1 MNLHAPN
8 SKTTEKRGYMT
19 GNVPH
24 KQGLATMPRVQAVW
38 EHPVFQ
44 RELARLDALEQDR
57 AFCRHGARHL
67 LDTARIMWIRALELG
82 LDADREV
89 VYATALLHDVGKAEQ
104 FEAGEPHE
112 LAGERIA
119 GEILASL
126 PEGAHFSDIERVA
139 VLTAI
144 RGHRRLRV
152 DAEPLE
158 RLLYQA
164 DKASRACFACP
175 PEVRAACSWPD
186 EKKNLAIML

>member
-1 MNLHAPN
+1 M
-8 SKTTEKRGYMT
+8 
-19 GNVPH
+19 VPH
-24 KQGLATMPRVQAVW
+24 KEGLAAMPRVQAVW

-44 RELARLDALEQDR
+44 RELTRLGALEQDR
-57 AFCRHGARHL
+57 VFCRHGARHL
-67 LDTARIMWIRALELG
+67 LDTARIMRVRCLELG
-82 LDADREV
+82 LDLDREV

-104 FEAGEPHE
+104 YGTGEPHE
-112 LAGERIA
+112 FAGERLA

-126 PEGAHFSDIERVA
+126 PEGSRFSDAERTA
-139 VLTAI
+139 MLTAI
-144 RGHRRLRV
+144 RGHRRLRA